1 MLHEP
6 QKGKIIGL
14 STEEKPDKRVIAG
27 THFIEVD
34 TGLTYA
40 WDGTLWREYVE
51 KVGTYLFNTDT
62 GEWEAATT
70 TLNSLQNLDGAL
82 LNVVKELKILN
93 LQMSLMT
100 DTIIN
105 KTEVE

>member
-14 STEEKPDKRVIAG
+14 STEEKPDRRVIAG

-40 WDGTLWREYVE
+40 WDGSMWREYVD

-62 GEWEAATT
+62 GEWMEDIVRGIIVDAAEQTISEMKQEA
-70 TLNSLQNLDGAL
+70 
-82 LNVVKELKILN
+82 VKI
-93 LQMSLMT
+93 
-100 DTIIN
+100 
-105 KTEVE
+105 V